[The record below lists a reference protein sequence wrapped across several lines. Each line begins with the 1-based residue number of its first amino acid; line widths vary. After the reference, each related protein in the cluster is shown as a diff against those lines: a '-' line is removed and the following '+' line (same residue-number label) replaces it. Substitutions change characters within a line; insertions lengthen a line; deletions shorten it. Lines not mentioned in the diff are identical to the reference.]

1 MYSADNSSSSS
12 SSSSA
17 TTATM
22 DHYCIHTL
30 DESNNLLTIERRVP
44 TQLAAYTRIHSATAD
59 SCWALSNVAV
69 TDWRCV
75 LYFR

>member
-1 MYSADNSSSSS
+1 MYSADNSSSTSS
-12 SSSSA
+12 
-17 TTATM
+17 TATM
-22 DHYCIHTL
+22 DHHCIHIL

-44 TQLAAYTRIHSATAD
+44 SQFAAYTRIHSATAD

-75 LYFR
+75 LYCHKLKCA